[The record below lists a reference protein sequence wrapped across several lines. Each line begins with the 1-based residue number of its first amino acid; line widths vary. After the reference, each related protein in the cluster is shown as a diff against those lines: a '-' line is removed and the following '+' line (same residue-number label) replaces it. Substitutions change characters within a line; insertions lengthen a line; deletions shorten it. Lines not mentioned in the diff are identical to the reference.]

1 MIRAALLSLA
11 LTQRRLSHE
20 YRAWARED
28 EAAGRLDA
36 YRRNSAEARRLR
48 NDARW
53 HLQRAN
59 SVTERI
65 AS

>member
-1 MIRAALLSLA
+1 MTRTALVSLA
-11 LTQRRLSHE
+11 LTQRRLSHD

-28 EAAGRLDA
+28 EAAGRLDE

-53 HLQRAN
+53 HLQRAK
-59 SVTERI
+59 S
-65 AS
+65 A